1 MPLELINATASVVTA
16 VVIGATAIAAII
28 QLRHMRANN
37 QITALLA
44 VQAEFDAK
52 DFRDAEARMRKE
64 FPEILED
71 EGFCSYFIAILKD
84 QEAAEDARYDEVR
97 RAARLVA
104 NTYENLGVLTKR
116 GIIDRS
122 LVLEAYSFIVVNAWD
137 DLEGFVAMIRAATG
151 ERTIYE
157 NFEYL
162 AAVSRDRLASQ
173 PDEYPRNVK
182 RLNPQLPKSAA
193 KILSG

>member
-1 MPLELINATASVVTA
+1 MELINAIASVVTA

-52 DFRDAEARMRKE
+52 DFRDAEARMRRE
-64 FPEILED
+64 FPEILE
-71 EGFCSYFIAILKD
+71 EPGFCKYFIALLKD
-84 QEAAEDARYDEVR
+84 QEPVENPRYDEVR

-116 GIIDRS
+116 GIIDRA
-122 LVLEAYSFIVVNAWD
+122 LVLEAYSFIVANAWS
-137 DLEGFVAMIRAATG
+137 DLEGLVAIIRVGTG
-151 ERTIYE
+151 EQTLFE

-162 AAVSRDRLASQ
+162 AAISQDRLASQ

-182 RLNPQLPKSAA
+182 RLNPQLPQAAA
-193 KILSG
+193 KILSR